1 MRRVVEACGR
11 RGVRYLTLF
20 AFSSE
25 NWRRP
30 ADEVSLLMRLFV
42 QALEREVDKLQDQGV
57 RLHVVGDLSA
67 FEPKLQELI
76 AQAQE
81 RTEHNDRLHLTV
93 AANYGGRW
101 DILQATR
108 AMLRADPGLA
118 QDPDRIDEARLAEHL
133 SMAWAPEPDLFIRTG
148 GEQRISNFL
157 VWQLAYAEFYFTEQ
171 FWPDFGAD
179 ELDAAFEWYRTR
191 ERRFGRTSAPAA
203 APSADPQGD
212 VFMLGQRIIT
222 AAVLLAVLALTLALA
237 NPWWFVA
244 LLALGAACAAWEWLR
259 LTVRQPLSGA
269 LCVGLAAALLAAML
283 AMAQAWIQG
292 GVSGLR
298 LEVWV
303 GYWLTPAV
311 VAVWLLGAGTAVA
324 RGRAD
329 APAASLG
336 WTLFAIPAVLAAW
349 SVLALM
355 YLSRGGAYV
364 VSLLALVWVADIA
377 AYFAGRA
384 FGKRKLAPRVSP
396 GKTVAGAVAGVLGA
410 VAWIAL
416 SSQWDG
422 TYGQALVERW
432 SWWLALP
439 AAALLGVV
447 SIVGDLFES
456 LLKRRAGRKDS
467 SALLPGHGGVYD
479 RIDAILP
486 VAPLALLMSGVLF

>member
-1 MRRVVEACGR
+1 
-11 RGVRYLTLF
+11 
-20 AFSSE
+20 
-25 NWRRP
+25 
-30 ADEVSLLMRLFV
+30 
-42 QALEREVDKLQDQGV
+42 
-57 RLHVVGDLSA
+57 
-67 FEPKLQELI
+67 
-76 AQAQE
+76 
-81 RTEHNDRLHLTV
+81 
-93 AANYGGRW
+93 
-101 DILQATR
+101 
-108 AMLRADPGLA
+108 
-118 QDPDRIDEARLAEHL
+118 
-133 SMAWAPEPDLFIRTG
+133 
-148 GEQRISNFL
+148 
-157 VWQLAYAEFYFTEQ
+157 
-171 FWPDFGAD
+171 
-179 ELDAAFEWYRTR
+179 
-191 ERRFGRTSAPAA
+191 
-203 APSADPQGD
+203 
-212 VFMLGQRIIT
+212 MLGQRIIT

-324 RGRAD
+324 RGRAA